1 MKSSPIVSALVYTMA
16 RFGLLG
22 AFGLIGY
29 LLGLRSYLLIGFAF
43 VTSAIAS
50 LFLLD
55 KLRDKVSEGIFS
67 FKNRINLRIDEAAAA
82 EDAWIEEQ
90 LNQESRKN
98 KPNTD

>member
-1 MKSSPIVSALVYTMA
+1 
-16 RFGLLG
+16 
-22 AFGLIGY
+22 
-29 LLGLRSYLLIGFAF
+29 
-43 VTSAIAS
+43 

-55 KLRDKVSEGIFS
+55 RLRDKVSEGIFS